1 MPASALATR
10 TLPSRFAN
18 RAAGGAVARRLV
30 TDRSIAAAAEAVPQ
44 INGIEGVF
52 AANDAHAIGLLSAL
66 RRVRLVSDGAAS
78 DQAVA
83 VIGLGNIEI
92 GRQVTPRL
100 STVRVH
106 GDTIGRA
113 AARLVLDLSGPRVV
127 DVGFELLPWESG

>member
-30 TDRSIAAAAEAVPQ
+30 TDRSIAAAAKAVPQ

-66 RRVRLVSDGAAS
+66 RRVSDGAAS

-83 VIGLGNIEI
+83 VIGLGNIEM